1 MEANYSTFLW
11 LKRKFEQ
18 IMFNGFLKKS
28 KTNLCKIRKVL
39 LTKLLLYN
47 YSRLNKCSLPLAY

>member
-18 IMFNGFLKKS
+18 IISNGFQKKS
-28 KTNLCKIRKVL
+28 KTNLCKISKVL

-47 YSRLNKCSLPLAY
+47 YSRLNKCSVPLAY